1 MSLSTKREILVKPGT
16 PVTLEAAS
24 KPEALVSRET
34 LVITALQVAAATVFL
49 LLWEWA
55 SKTRMI
61 DPLFIGQPSKIFAY
75 FYQSIFVDYTLLK
88 EAAWTLSE
96 TLAAFVLGSAA
107 GIAFGLLFVLSPKLE
122 KFLDPLF
129 SALNALPRIALAPLF
144 LLWFGLG
151 PNSKIALGLSLTFF
165 IVLASTVAG
174 GRSVNTDWLIL
185 SRMLGANKMIIF
197 FKVTLIS
204 AVPTIFSGLRLGL
217 IYALLGVIG
226 GEIIA
231 SQHGLGQLLSYLAG
245 TFDTNGVFA
254 VLFFLAILGVVLTRL
269 MTGIE
274 NHLLRWR

>member
-1 MSLSTKREILVKPGT
+1 MNQSSKRESI
-16 PVTLEAAS
+16 
-24 KPEALVSRET
+24 
-34 LVITALQVAAATVFL
+34 VIAALQVVTAIVVL
-49 LLWEWA
+49 LVWEWA
-55 SKTRMI
+55 SKERLI
-61 DPLFIGQPSKIFAY
+61 DPLFIGQPSKIFVY
-75 FYQSIFVDYTLLK
+75 LYQSLFVDQTLLK

-96 TLAAFVLGSAA
+96 TLAAFVLGSAG
-107 GIAFGLLFVLSPKLE
+107 GIAFGLLFVLSPRLD

-129 SALNALPRIALAPLF
+129 SAFNALPRIALAPLF

-151 PNSKIALGLSLTFF
+151 PSSKIALGVSLTFF

-185 SRMLGANKMIIF
+185 SRMLGAGKVSMF
-197 FKVTLIS
+197 FKVTLVS

-254 VLFFLAILGVVLTRL
+254 VLFFLAMLGVTLTWL
-269 MTGIE
+269 MTSLE

>member
-1 MSLSTKREILVKPGT
+1 MTQSSKRESIVVAVLQ
-16 PVTLEAAS
+16 
-24 KPEALVSRET
+24 
-34 LVITALQVAAATVFL
+34 VITAIVVLF
-49 LLWEWA
+49 LWEWA
-55 SKTRMI
+55 SRARMI
-61 DPLFIGQPSKIFAY
+61 DPLFIGQPSKILAY
-75 FYQSIFVDYTLLK
+75 FYQSVFVDQSLLK

-96 TLAAFVLGSAA
+96 TLAAFVIGSAG
-107 GIAFGLLFVLSPKLE
+107 GIAFGLLFVLSPRLE
-122 KFLDPLF
+122 TFLDPLF
-129 SALNALPRIALAPLF
+129 SAVNALPRIALAPLF

-151 PNSKIALGLSLTFF
+151 PSSKIALGVSLTFF

-185 SRMLGANKMIIF
+185 SRMLGASKVSMF
-197 FKVTLIS
+197 FKVTLVS

-254 VLFFLAILGVVLTRL
+254 VLFFLAMLGVTLTWL
-269 MTGIE
+269 MTILE
-274 NHLLRWR
+274 NYLLRWR

>member
-1 MSLSTKREILVKPGT
+1 MKPSVKR
-16 PVTLEAAS
+16 
-24 KPEALVSRET
+24 EALVI
-34 LVITALQVAAATVFL
+34 LGLQVIAAVVVLF
-49 LLWEWA
+49 LWEQA
-55 SKTRMI
+55 SKARLI

-75 FYQSIFVDYTLLK
+75 FYESIFVSQVLLK

-96 TLAAFVLGSAA
+96 TLAAFLLGSAG
-107 GIAFGLLFVLSPKLE
+107 GIAFGLLFVLSPRLE

-129 SALNALPRIALAPLF
+129 AAFNALPRIALAPLF

-151 PNSKIALGLSLTFF
+151 PSSKIALGMSLTFF

-185 SRMLGANKMIIF
+185 SRMLGASKMSMF
-197 FKVTLIS
+197 FKVTLVS

-254 VLFFLAILGVVLTRL
+254 VLFFLAMLGVTLTWL
-269 MTGIE
+269 MTSLE
-274 NHLLRWR
+274 NYLLRWR